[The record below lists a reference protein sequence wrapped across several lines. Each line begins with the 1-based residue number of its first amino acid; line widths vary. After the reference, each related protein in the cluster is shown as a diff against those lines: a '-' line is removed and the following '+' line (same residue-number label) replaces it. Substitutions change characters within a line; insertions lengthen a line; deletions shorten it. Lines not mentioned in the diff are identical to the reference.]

1 MIGLGVSRVVKSFV
15 THSKAASMTKN
26 VPMSTK
32 YFSPRYR
39 PLYHTFI
46 LFARIGSIISEHL
59 PLVGQQDM
67 AYRQLH

>member
-1 MIGLGVSRVVKSFV
+1 
-15 THSKAASMTKN
+15 
-26 VPMSTK
+26 VPMSTR